1 LTFQERAV
9 QSGFEPQDDGSVSSL
24 SPDEPGANTR
34 RTPPRLDSRELL
46 GDHPEIE
53 IQHGSQVYRLRL
65 TALGK
70 LILTK

>member
-1 LTFQERAV
+1 V
-9 QSGFEPQDDGSVSSL
+9 HSGIDPQDDGALPST
-24 SPDEPGANTR
+24 SPDEPSANTR
-34 RTPPRLDSRELL
+34 RTPPRLDSQDLL
-46 GDHPEIE
+46 AGHPEIE